1 MMAISSI
8 AAAAVMLATL
18 SVVMDALKCTIHG
31 VYQKAQAGKAW
42 KLTKILGT
50 ALNVGVKPT
59 KVARIQHK
67 TAVALRPSERGPTE
81 LRRPFL
87 EQATRDSRV
96 PREKAVLETKTT
108 TLRQIHL
115 MKTLRTKWLQPRI
128 AFFYPVVEVVEGGDG
143 EGAVAE
149 VAEVAEEGDK
159 VVEKE
164 ILLCAVIQQ
173 T

>member
-1 MMAISSI
+1 M
-8 AAAAVMLATL
+8 
-18 SVVMDALKCTIHG
+18 
-31 VYQKAQAGKAW
+31 
-42 KLTKILGT
+42 
-50 ALNVGVKPT
+50 
-59 KVARIQHK
+59 
-67 TAVALRPSERGPTE
+67 
-81 LRRPFL
+81 
-87 EQATRDSRV
+87 
-96 PREKAVLETKTT
+96 LETKTT

-128 AFFYPVVEVVEGGDG
+128 AFFYPVAEVVEGGDG
-143 EGAVAE
+143 EGA